1 MTNHFARGSRGFSTS
16 AATSG
21 AAASGAGAGSG
32 SGSSGTSSLIFC
44 STMVSS
50 VMTPSWR
57 GLAAQHLR
65 EEPGK
70 QRTPRAQVR
79 RQDRQDGHD
88 DDGGRHQLSPARPV
102 HPLEFGPDLAGIAH
116 QPVPE
121 RGAFGPRGRGT
132 GGDPRGLLIDAG
144 FRETGHGASHK
155 KKDFTATAHYR
166 GGILACQSD
175 DLWIDIAVEMD
186 RDEDRCPFS
195 NSNVQSRS
203 LRDVA
208 VIEPRLN
215 DRIAS
220 CLKVHLD
227 SLCDIQDY
235 NILPQSCWS
244 GRPLPV
250 AGVSSGSLSDLRRA
264 CGIGRFRAEMKK
276 ALRGEGLGHLEVYAD
291 QDRWDPAGSC
301 LAARCRMRSLVA
313 TRRPCQMRRC
323 SFHVS
328 RPAVSS
334 RSLSDPDIATSRSRY
349 ILQVSQLSYALPIPM
364 PLLSMSSS
372 PLQVPDLRDEP
383 PDEIE
388 DVNPAGW
395 MSTAV

>member
-32 SGSSGTSSLIFC
+32 SGSSANISLIFC
-44 STMVSS
+44 STVGSS

-70 QRTPRAQVR
+70 QRIPRAQVR

-116 QPVPE
+116 QPVPD

-166 GGILACQSD
+166 GGVQGCQQMAGAE
-175 DLWIDIAVEMD
+175 L
-186 RDEDRCPFS
+186 PFS

-208 VIEPRLN
+208 VIERRLN

-244 GRPLPV
+244 GRP
-250 AGVSSGSLSDLRRA
+250 
-264 CGIGRFRAEMKK
+264 
-276 ALRGEGLGHLEVYAD
+276 
-291 QDRWDPAGSC
+291 
-301 LAARCRMRSLVA
+301 
-313 TRRPCQMRRC
+313 
-323 SFHVS
+323 
-328 RPAVSS
+328 
-334 RSLSDPDIATSRSRY
+334 SRSRES
-349 ILQVSQLSYALPIPM
+349 LAVLSRTCAG
-364 PLLSMSSS
+364 
-372 PLQVPDLRDEP
+372 
-383 PDEIE
+383 
-388 DVNPAGW
+388 PAE
-395 MSTAV
+395 SAVFGPK